1 MIKVFL
7 SHSSKDKD
15 KYVRIVANK
24 LNKLNANIEYDEF
37 TFEAGEKT
45 LNEILRAISQSNLFV
60 FFISND
66 SLESDWVKNEILSI
80 KERLKEEEINKFYP
94 IIIDENIKH
103 DDIRIP
109 KWIQQAYN
117 LKYVSRPTVATKRII
132 MSIAKLSYQKHPY
145 LEKKNNLCIGR
156 NNHLEIFEERIDN
169 FEMKKPKC
177 IIATG
182 FNSNGRRTFLKYALE
197 KTNLVD
203 SFYKPNTVYLD
214 SNDSIEDFI
223 LKIYDLGFSSNDN
236 QLIDLMNKS
245 IDFKINFAISLLVD
259 IQNANELLLI
269 LDNGC
274 LVTFERKISA
284 WFIKIISSC
293 DIDNY
298 PVVCAASKYKIR
310 KDDLSQNDLFTIAID
325 ELNLSERKRL
335 FKRLLE
341 IYKLSTISHD
351 DFELIASQ
359 FNGFPEQVL
368 FTVENI
374 NRFGIRHVIKNLQ
387 EIREFNDEKASSL
400 LKHHILEDG
409 EILSLIRLLAQFEI
423 ISLDFLF
430 SIVDKSIYE
439 EKLDLII
446 TENICEYFGYEEQ
459 FIRLN
464 DSIRDYIIRNKI
476 KINDSFRIKIKEHVN
491 NFLSSDAK
499 NDFDSS
505 EYVYSIKEALRIGA
519 DIEEKYLFPSHFL
532 RTMKDLY
539 FDNTQNSRNKVI
551 ELADR
556 VLQKEQFIDYDFARD
571 IRFYLCLALA
581 KNRDKRVLKEA
592 HNLEKDSMNF
602 ILGYYYRLVRRFN
615 DSLERLKN
623 VINSPYIMARAK
635 RELIHVYIQTEGYSK
650 ALEYAKENYI
660 ENKENIYHLQLY
672 FTCLIH
678 SDDFFNHKEEIKKLA
693 SELELKSENLGKDMG
708 LRAKALYLA
717 KCENK
722 EAEAINMINDAV
734 KIYEDSYYPL
744 LTKFDVGFIFKN
756 ILIMEEAIN
765 DLENHPTHS
774 NKIIAK
780 QKAYLIAI
788 RDKDAVAA
796 KQHIN
801 IELSNYPED
810 SKNLIFER
818 IDKFSEKNY
827 K

>member
-24 LNKLNANIEYDEF
+24 LNKVEVNIEYDEF

-45 LNEILRAISQSNLFV
+45 LNEIIRAVTQSNLFV

-66 SLESDWVKNEILSI
+66 SLESDWVKKEILSI
-80 KERLKEEEINKFYP
+80 KSRLDEEEVNKFYP

-103 DDIRIP
+103 DDKRIP
-109 KWIQQAYN
+109 EWIQETYN

-132 MSIAKLSYQKHPY
+132 SSLTKLSYQKHPA
-145 LEKKNNLCIGR
+145 LQKKNNLCIGR
-156 NNHLEIFEERIDN
+156 NNHLETFEERIDD

-197 KTNLVD
+197 KTNLID
-203 SFYKPNTVYLD
+203 SFYKPNTIYLD

-223 LKIYDLGFSSNDN
+223 LKIYDLGFSSNDEN
-236 QLIDLMNKS
+236 LMDLMNKS
-245 IDFKINFAISLLVD
+245 IEYKINFAISLLID

-274 LVTFERKISA
+274 LVTFERKISS
-284 WFIKIISSC
+284 WFIKIISSD
-293 DIDNY
+293 DINNY

-310 KDDLSQNDLFTIAID
+310 KEGISPNDLFTMPID
-325 ELNLSERKRL
+325 ELNISERKRL

-341 IYKLSTISHD
+341 IYKLTITGD
-351 DFELIASQ
+351 DFELISKQ

-374 NRFGIRHVIKNLQ
+374 KRFGIRHVLKNLQ
-387 EIREFNDEKASSL
+387 EIREFNDEKASTL
-400 LKHHILEDG
+400 LKHHIENDG
-409 EILSLIRLLAQFEI
+409 EVLALIRLLAQFEI

-430 SIVDKSIYE
+430 SIVDKNIYE

-476 KINDSFRIKIKEHVN
+476 NIKDEFKLKIKEHVT
-491 NFLSSDAK
+491 NFLNSDAK
-499 NDFDSS
+499 NDYDSS
-505 EYVYSIKEALRIGA
+505 DYVYSIKEALRSGI

-539 FDNTQNSRNKVI
+539 FENTQISRNKVI

-556 VLQKEQFIDYDFARD
+556 VLQKEEFIDYDFARD

-615 DSLERLKN
+615 DALERLKN
-623 VINSPYIMARAK
+623 VVNSPYIMARAK

-650 ALEYAKENYI
+650 ALIYAKENYI

-693 SELELKSENLGKDMG
+693 LELELKASELGKDMG
-708 LRAKALYLA
+708 LRAKSLYLA
-717 KCENK
+717 KCESK
-722 EAEAINMINDAV
+722 EIESINIINDAV
-734 KIYEDSYYPL
+734 QIYSDSYYPL
-744 LTKFDVGFIFKN
+744 LTKFDIGFIFKN
-756 ILIMEEAIN
+756 ISIMEEAIK

-810 SKNLIFER
+810 SKNLIFDR
-818 IDKFSEKNY
+818 IDKFSDKNY